1 MSQVLNLRADS
12 PNLKTVLVV
21 EDEPAL
27 RDLLTKRLKQL
38 ECHFVTANDGAEGLQ
53 KFEKHRPE
61 IVVTDIVMPKLNGF
75 DMLQKLRTKYKDSFK
90 VIVLTNINSPQD
102 NEMAGSLNV
111 TDYLLKADISLRSIQ
126 QKVEALLAD

>member
-53 KFEKHRPE
+53 MRRDE
-61 IVVTDIVMPKLNGF
+61 
-75 DMLQKLRTKYKDSFK
+75 LRVEERVAPRD
-90 VIVLTNINSPQD
+90 QARD
-102 NEMAGSLNV
+102 EMDEGDLRGIAGAV
-111 TDYLLKADISLRSIQ
+111 EHAFAEEAAAEGDA
-126 QKVEALLAD
+126 VEAACQPSLGRPTLDAVHDASAV